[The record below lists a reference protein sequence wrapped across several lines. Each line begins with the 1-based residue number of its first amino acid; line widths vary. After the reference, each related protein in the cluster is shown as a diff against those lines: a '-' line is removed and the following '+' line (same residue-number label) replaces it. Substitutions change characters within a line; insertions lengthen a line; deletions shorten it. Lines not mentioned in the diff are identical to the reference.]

1 MLARPEK
8 HAVLLLEGPHSGEA
22 IGLKGARWMM
32 NVNKVLA
39 LICWI
44 TDIDM
49 PPASH

>member
-22 IGLKGARWMM
+22 IGARWMV

-44 TDIDM
+44 TDNDM